1 MGVAYNSSV
10 SGIRLLD
17 GVITDLLEAKAL
29 TYKTHVNH
37 IYSCSWG
44 PTDDGITVEAPGN
57 LAQLAFQLG
66 TQRGRYGYG
75 SIFVFASG
83 NGGNKQDNCNFDG
96 YANSIYTVTIGAV
109 DELDKK
115 PYYAEECSS
124 KLAVTYSNGVKRG
137 DRNIVTA
144 DITKGHSCTSGF
156 SGTSAAAPMAAG
168 LIALALQVR

>member
-1 MGVAYNSSV
+1 MLINDSLPPQANNSVCGVGVAYKSSV

-29 TYKTHVNH
+29 TYKTHINH

-44 PTDDGITVEAPGN
+44 PTDDGITVEAPGT

-83 NGGNKQDNCNFDG
+83 NCTC
-96 YANSIYTVTIGAV
+96 TVIIMIS
-109 DELDKK
+109 
-115 PYYAEECSS
+115 YI
-124 KLAVTYSNGVKRG
+124 
-137 DRNIVTA
+137 NIL
-144 DITKGHSCTSGF
+144 H
-156 SGTSAAAPMAAG
+156 
-168 LIALALQVR
+168 Q